1 MVVSAPNSAARK
13 RSRPSSSAARD
24 SRVPDG
30 VPEAAQVTATAA
42 GNGNGAASNGR
53 AAKAREELAAV
64 PAQDP
69 SAKAAS
75 GGGLDGDADLD
86 GDLDVA
92 VDVDLED
99 LEDLDDEALAADL
112 EIVDTPDDRTGGSR
126 PARGR

>member
-24 SRVPDG
+24 SRVPASDG
-30 VPEAAQVTATAA
+30 VSETAQAPVTANAA
-42 GNGNGAASNGR
+42 GNGR

-69 SAKAAS
+69 SAG

-86 GDLDVA
+86 GDDLDGA
-92 VDVDLED
+92 VDLED
-99 LEDLDDEALAADL
+99 FDDLDDDALAS
-112 EIVDTPDDRTGGSR
+112 TWRSTWKSSR
-126 PARGR
+126 SR